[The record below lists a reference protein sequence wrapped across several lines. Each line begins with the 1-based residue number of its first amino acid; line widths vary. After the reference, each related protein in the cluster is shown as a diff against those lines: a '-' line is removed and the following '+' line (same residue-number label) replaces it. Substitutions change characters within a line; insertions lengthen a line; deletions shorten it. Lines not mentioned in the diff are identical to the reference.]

1 MLFFCAKLAGENF
14 DMLINSPLK
23 RASQTAD
30 IIWGERNEPRKDLAS
45 LREIDLYSFQ
55 VPNMNMNKLTV
66 FLDFGPCH
74 LHPLSLM
81 LGFAKR
87 RRQREIW

>member
-1 MLFFCAKLAGENF
+1 MVQLASENF

-30 IIWGERNEPRKDLAS
+30 IVWGDRQGPRRELPG

-55 VPNMNMNKLTV
+55 V
-66 FLDFGPCH
+66 
-74 LHPLSLM
+74 S
-81 LGFAKR
+81 
-87 RRQREIW
+87 W